1 MEMCPQ
7 NKNYNK
13 SVICIYFALSR
24 RSVLKLK
31 ALTDEPWESFEAM
44 KEFPWFK
51 DSPLLGRPFL

>member
-1 MEMCPQ
+1 M
-7 NKNYNK
+7 
-13 SVICIYFALSR
+13 
-24 RSVLKLK
+24 LKLK